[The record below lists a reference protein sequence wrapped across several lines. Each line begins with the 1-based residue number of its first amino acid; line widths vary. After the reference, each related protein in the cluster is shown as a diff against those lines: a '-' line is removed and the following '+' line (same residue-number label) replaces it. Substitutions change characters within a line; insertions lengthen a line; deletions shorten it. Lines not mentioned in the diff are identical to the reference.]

1 MENVQG
7 KTVKTL
13 NKTRTNN
20 TTIDLTKV
28 SVGVYINYE
37 ETPHNF

>member
-13 NKTRTNN
+13 NKSSTNN
-20 TTIDLTKV
+20 TTIDLTKLLG
-28 SVGVYINYE
+28 GVYINYE
-37 ETPHNF
+37 